1 LQASTPASNPEP
13 DSEIRKAILTRFF
26 KKRWGPPHSFIISA
40 NRFVWSSAS
49 SSSSKS
55 IYLSHRSL
63 LQYKTIQWSSTKP

>member
-40 NRFVWSSAS
+40 SS